1 MRTLSTRRRSPRHC
15 QSDLVRDEFAASLT
29 CTRHLRQADCSAL
42 SPRDALL
49 SHDLCPQL
57 RAPLSHAET
66 RCSNHTLRP
75 HLRCYYRSAL
85 SPRDALL
92 TLVPPSP
99 AVPFSPS
106 HPTADTSRDR
116 AVAGL
121 ATAMSEYVPHAHMRV
136 LTPACHTRFTRTDL
150 ASHERLAPRA
160 SAQVPAWVRGWVG
173 EQRCGRRRIGNGR
186 DGSGYECEAE
196 AIDG

>member
-1 MRTLSTRRRSPRHC
+1 MDVLFAGMPSAAHRVPACRRIHGRTRSLRTLSTRRRSPRHC

-136 LTPACHTRFTRTDL
+136 LTPACTHMSRPPR
-150 ASHERLAPRA
+150 SRLT
-160 SAQVPAWVRGWVG
+160 
-173 EQRCGRRRIGNGR
+173 
-186 DGSGYECEAE
+186 
-196 AIDG
+196 